1 MIKVNLPSRT
11 LGLAFRHSEVEIAIP
26 QKESEKKLDKPVQFR
41 KTRATFCEIY
51 EITPLSSKWVC
62 EGSAYLGVGD
72 QFRKSMG
79 RKFAL
84 TKALKLLSPPKY
96 GEKRSVSPLTLGK
109 KERELVWQAYHN
121 RGTIEGE
128 KVEEPNV

>member
-11 LGLAFRHSEVEIAIP
+11 LGLSFRHSEVEMPIP
-26 QKESEKKLDKPVQFR
+26 QKDSEKKLEKPIQFR
-41 KTRATFCEIY
+41 KSRATFCEIY
-51 EITPLSSKWVC
+51 EITLTSSQWVC

-72 QFRKSMG
+72 QFRKAQG
-79 RKFAL
+79 RKLAL

-109 KERELVWQAYHN
+109 KERELVWKAYHD
-121 RGTIEGE
+121 RGIIEGE
-128 KVEEPNV
+128 KVDSNV